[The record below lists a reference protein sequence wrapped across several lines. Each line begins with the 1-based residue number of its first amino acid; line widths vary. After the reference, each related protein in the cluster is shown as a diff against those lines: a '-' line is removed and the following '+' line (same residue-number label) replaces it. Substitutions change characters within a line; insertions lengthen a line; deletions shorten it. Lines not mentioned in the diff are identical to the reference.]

1 MFLPTKINFDTT
13 NGDKGNDYEIKSLY
27 TIPLQVTG
35 CTRTFA
41 KNRCTSFLI
50 EENKRLEKC
59 NKV

>member
-13 NGDKGNDYEIKSLY
+13 NGDKGNDYEINSFY
-27 TIPLQVTG
+27 IIPLQVTG

-41 KNRCTSFLI
+41 KNKCTSFLI
-50 EENKRLEKC
+50 EENKLLEKC